1 MQMHRPRFTRIRML
15 ALIAAALAGAALTL
29 VVVEVPQQRYLT
41 VNPSLTQ
48 RFVQVP
54 SEQSLID
61 LSYRLQSVQGVTGVS
76 FRDYSTRDRSALVTV
91 FFNPRQTSVRQL
103 KIFMLHT
110 RILWQQEMNV

>member
-1 MQMHRPRFTRIRML
+1 MRMQLPHTILTRVL
-15 ALIAAALAGAALTL
+15 ALGAVAIAGAALAI
-29 VVVEVPQQRYLT
+29 VAIDAPQQRYLT

-54 SEQSLID
+54 SEQSLVD
-61 LSYRLQSVQGVTGVS
+61 LSYRLQGVQGVTGVS
-76 FRDYSTRDRSALVTV
+76 YRDYSPSDRSALVTV